1 MFLQMILFQ
10 FPSVA
15 RGTKYIITRYRLPRG
30 TTPLFVHFFIK
41 SHNAGLYLTS
51 VSFDLEV
58 ERLILTINHTGR
70 LTGSFRP
77 ANIEIVNRIYDK
89 TPQFGT
95 WGYKVHA
102 IHSMLMWI
110 ALLWLYL
117 CSVVWNVS
125 AHSRA
130 FICITI
136 LGSAANYPHY
146 IGAYY
151 FIAHHILGFMDN
163 TETKYIP

>member
-1 MFLQMILFQ
+1 M
-10 FPSVA
+10 A
-15 RGTKYIITRYRLPRG
+15 CGTKYIITRYRLPRG

-136 LGSAANYPHY
+136 LGSAAN
-146 IGAYY
+146 I
-151 FIAHHILGFMDN
+151 HIILECIILLLTAFYVSCITLKQNAFPESDAN
-163 TETKYIP
+163 LFY